1 MRRLLVAAERPPLRA
16 ALIDEDGRL
25 EGFWKFAAGRDS
37 LIGDRFLG
45 RVRTVD
51 RAVDAA
57 YVDIGL
63 ERPGF
68 LPFDRCPRPPV
79 EGQTILVAVTRDPV
93 PGKGVRLTAR
103 LEEGVAAPAGA
114 RPPLR
119 LTGDRPLPRLVNKV
133 GHDIDVLV
141 DARRPAEE
149 LNILASASGAFRVQH
164 MPQRDWPTSMAEI
177 EAEATAATEA
187 RVELSSGGWLLFE
200 PCWALT
206 VVDVNSGATQAAGGE
221 RTWLR
226 TNLEAAEEIARQL
239 RLRNVGGIVVVDF
252 IDMKSPE
259 NRREVA
265 DTLRV
270 AVKNDWEPCWVGTM
284 SRLGLVEMSRRRS
297 GPPLSEMLKPPKDT
311 TRT

>member
-1 MRRLLVAAERPPLRA
+1 
-16 ALIDEDGRL
+16 
-25 EGFWKFAAGRDS
+25 
-37 LIGDRFLG
+37 
-45 RVRTVD
+45 
-51 RAVDAA
+51 
-57 YVDIGL
+57 
-63 ERPGF
+63 
-68 LPFDRCPRPPV
+68 
-79 EGQTILVAVTRDPV
+79 
-93 PGKGVRLTAR
+93 
-103 LEEGVAAPAGA
+103 
-114 RPPLR
+114 
-119 LTGDRPLPRLVNKV
+119 
-133 GHDIDVLV
+133 
-141 DARRPAEE
+141 
-149 LNILASASGAFRVQH
+149 
-164 MPQRDWPTSMAEI
+164 MAEI
-177 EAEATAATEA
+177 EAEAIAATEA

-239 RLRNVGGIVVVDF
+239 RLRNIGGIVVVDF

>member
-1 MRRLLVAAERPPLRA
+1 M
-16 ALIDEDGRL
+16 
-25 EGFWKFAAGRDS
+25 
-37 LIGDRFLG
+37 
-45 RVRTVD
+45 
-51 RAVDAA
+51 
-57 YVDIGL
+57 
-63 ERPGF
+63 
-68 LPFDRCPRPPV
+68 
-79 EGQTILVAVTRDPV
+79 
-93 PGKGVRLTAR
+93 
-103 LEEGVAAPAGA
+103 
-114 RPPLR
+114 R
-119 LTGDRPLPRLVNKV
+119 LTGDRPLPRLVSKV

-239 RLRNVGGIVVVDF
+239 RLRNIGGIVVVDF

-297 GPPLSEMLKPPKDT
+297 GPPLSEMLKPPEDA